1 MTAVIIFLGV
11 VAAALVLY
19 YTRNTNEA
27 DNAAWEAARAA
38 EEDSLVGRVFMTGA
52 GVFRGNRLV
61 TNLKYD
67 SGLGW
72 LHRQL
77 AQSGGLFGGSV
88 EVFLTVQLV
97 AVGFA
102 TIVALFGWMGL
113 LPLWL
118 AAGFA
123 IGMVA
128 WPYARLNE
136 IVKKRTRAILAEL
149 PTFVDLLVIPIVAG
163 VSIRSALDQTAKR
176 MDGPVADEVRL
187 AVEDANHGMPLA
199 DALRRVA
206 ARLAIPEAKTFFS
219 ALAQAE
225 AQGTTVLDQL
235 EQYRDALRHELYQQR
250 RSTIRKL
257 PAQLTVLFVLHFM
270 PLLFALL
277 GAVMVTQLLGAFE

>member
-52 GVFRGNRLV
+52 GVFRGSRLV
-61 TNLKYD
+61 ANLKYD

-102 TIVALFGWMGL
+102 AIVALFGWMGL

-123 IGMVA
+123 VGMIA